1 MCNILYEHPD
11 GIDLV
16 DCLVADRGGKRSK
29 AYSWSPCSAG
39 NAASNP
45 AEGMDICLLCLFCVA

>member
-29 AYSWSPCSAG
+29 AYS
-39 NAASNP
+39 
-45 AEGMDICLLCLFCVA
+45 